1 MKKWNNLSLRTQLII
16 VFAVIQII
24 VFSLIFYFFTL
35 NYRDFYLEQLEA
47 NLKDNIYLLKSNEK
61 IQSNINNSENLDNI
75 VKDIGSNIET
85 RITII
90 NEEGLVLADSRY
102 KPNLMD
108 NHIGRPEVQ
117 QVIDGKKF
125 GNSTRRSDTLNQDM
139 YYIAANFRINGNRM
153 FIRLAKSLAKINT
166 IIRVDVYWY
175 LFFLIILLVISNI
188 TVWYFSKS
196 IIKPLKKIKNMA
208 KEIVDG
214 KRRKIDNIKYSNNE
228 LGKLVEEYNKLG
240 IELDKKIDNL
250 VEEKN
255 KLSAI
260 LNSMNEG
267 VIATDA
273 NKNILMMNPKAC
285 DMFNINCDNV
295 EGKSFINQLRDYKFD
310 EYLSK
315 VLNEDSSYSTEMT
328 FKKPEKINLDCNF
341 QTVLDN
347 NGNII
352 GAVIVLIDVTRIK
365 KLEEMR
371 KDFVANVSH
380 ELKTPLTS
388 IKGYADTII
397 DNEIKDYDTIKKFVG
412 VISKET
418 TRLNLLINDLLELSE
433 LEADY
438 FDLKPENL
446 DGILEKPIRILQ
458 SEANKKDIEIINQF
472 EEDLPLVK
480 MNKPQIENLMINL
493 IDNAIKYTPPNG
505 KIYLRAYEKEKKV
518 YIEVEDTGFGIPEE
532 DQDRIFE
539 RFYRV
544 DKARSKE
551 VGGTGIGLSIVKHIV
566 KGHDSEIEVDS
577 KVGEG
582 TTFKFYLNK
591 T

>member
-90 NEEGLVLADSRY
+90 NEAGLVLADSRY

-117 QVIDGKKF
+117 QVIGGKKF

>member
-1 MKKWNNLSLRTQLII
+1 LKKWNNLSLRTQLII

-90 NEEGLVLADSRY
+90 NEAGLVLADSRY

-117 QVIDGKKF
+117 QVIGGKKF

>member
-35 NYRDFYLEQLEA
+35 NYRDFYLEQLEV

-90 NEEGLVLADSRY
+90 NEAGLVLADSRY

>member
-1 MKKWNNLSLRTQLII
+1 MKKWNDLSLRSQLII

-24 VFSLIFYFFTL
+24 LFSLIFYFFTL
-35 NYRDFYLEQLEA
+35 NYRDFYLEQLEF
-47 NLKDNIYLLKSNEK
+47 NLKNNIYLLKSNEK
-61 IQSNINNSENLDNI
+61 IVTNLNNSENLDNV

-90 NEEGLVLADSRY
+90 AEDGIVLADSRY
-102 KPNLMD
+102 KPKLMD
-108 NHIGRPEVQ
+108 NHRGRPEVQ
-117 QVIDGKKF
+117 QVIQGKEF
-125 GNSTRRSDTLNQDM
+125 GNSTRRSDTLKQDM
-139 YYIAANFRINGNRM
+139 FYIAANFSVNGNEM

-166 IIRVDVYWY
+166 IIRVDIYRY
-175 LFFLIILLVISNI
+175 LFFLIILLIASNI
-188 TVWYFSKS
+188 IVWYFSKS

-228 LGKLVEEYNKLG
+228 LGKLVKEYNRLG
-240 IELDKKIDNL
+240 VELDKKIDNL

-273 NKNILMMNPKAC
+273 DKNILIMNPKAC
-285 DMFNINCDNV
+285 DMFNIECDNV
-295 EGKSFINQLRDYKFD
+295 EGRNFINQIRDYKFD

-315 VLNEDSSYSTEMT
+315 VLDEGISYSTEMT
-328 FKKPEKINLDCNF
+328 FKKPEKIHLDCHF
-341 QTVLDN
+341 QTVSDN

-397 DNEIKDYDTIKKFVG
+397 DNEIKDFGTIKKFVG

-446 DGILEKPIRILQ
+446 DGILEKPIRLLK
-458 SEANKKDIEIINQF
+458 SEAEKKDIEIINQF
-472 EEDLPLVK
+472 ESDLPLVK
-480 MNKPQIENLMINL
+480 MNKPQIENLLINL
-493 IDNAIKYTPPNG
+493 IDNAIKYTQPNG
-505 KIYLRAYEKEKKV
+505 KIYLKAYEKEDKV
-518 YIEVEDTGFGIPEE
+518 YIEVEDTGLGIPKG

-566 KGHDSEIEVDS
+566 KGHNSEIEVES
-577 KVGEG
+577 EIEKG
-582 TTFKFYLNK
+582 TTFIFYLNK
-591 T
+591 A